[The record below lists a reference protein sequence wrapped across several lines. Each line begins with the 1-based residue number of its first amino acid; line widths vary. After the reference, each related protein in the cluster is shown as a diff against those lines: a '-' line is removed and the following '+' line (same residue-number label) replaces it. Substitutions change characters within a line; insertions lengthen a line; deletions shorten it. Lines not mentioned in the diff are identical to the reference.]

1 MELKKMYNNLDK
13 ILNGQD
19 KEPMLTIEKI
29 KKEIESEI
37 LSDGKINVNMNQ
49 AFKRLLND
57 NKIRPAFQSVLNNDN
72 KYFTITNGCYLVTYT
87 SEQLPEQLKA
97 YKSKEVNK
105 YNINFE
111 QCRNTNELVNLAL
124 NFEALK
130 KIHKYNK
137 LHKNTDLFLTDDGF
151 AFNIQYFLDI
161 LALLNYKNI
170 SSDIILEYYPKN
182 RYTPM
187 NIKSK
192 NGNAILLPVRLD
204 NAEKIQELLEIQNDV
219 INNGGAA
226 DEQ

>member
-1 MELKKMYNNLDK
+1 MDLKKMYNDLEK
-13 ILNGQD
+13 ILNRQD

-29 KKEIESEI
+29 KKELETEI
-37 LSDGKINVNMNQ
+37 ITDGKINVTMNQ

-57 NKIRPAFQSVLNNDN
+57 NKLRPAFQSVLNNDN
-72 KYFTITNGCYLVTYT
+72 KYFTITNGYYLITYT
-87 SEQLPEQLKA
+87 SEQLPEQLKV
-97 YKSKEVNK
+97 YESKKVNQ

-137 LHKNTDLFLTDDGF
+137 LHKNTDLFVTEDGF
-151 AFNIQYFLDI
+151 TFNIQYFLDI

-170 SSDIILEYYPKN
+170 SSDVILEYYPKN

-187 NIKSK
+187 NIKTK
-192 NGNAILLPVRLD
+192 NGNAILLPIRLD
-204 NAEKIQELLEIQNDV
+204 NSEKIQELLKIQNDV
-219 INNGGAA
+219 INGGVA